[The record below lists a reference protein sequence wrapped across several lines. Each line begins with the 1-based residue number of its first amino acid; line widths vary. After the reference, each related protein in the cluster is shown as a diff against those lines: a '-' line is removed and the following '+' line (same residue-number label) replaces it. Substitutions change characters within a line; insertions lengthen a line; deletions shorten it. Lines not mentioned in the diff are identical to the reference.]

1 MKNFRDSSNV
11 SWTVFEVRRQSSGRA
26 DGAFLPSGFND
37 GWLCFE
43 CAVAKKRL
51 VKYPERWRELSD
63 RDLEKLLIEAQPA
76 PRTTFRIADELG
88 DAPTREL

>member
-1 MKNFRDSSNV
+1 MKTFKDSTNV
-11 SWTVFEVRRQSSGRA
+11 AWTVFEVRRQVSNRA
-26 DGAFLPSGFND
+26 DAAYLPSGFND

-63 RDLEKLLIEAQPA
+63 RDLEKLLIAAQPA
-76 PRTTFRIADELG
+76 PRTTFRINDDVG
-88 DAPTREL
+88 DAPGREL